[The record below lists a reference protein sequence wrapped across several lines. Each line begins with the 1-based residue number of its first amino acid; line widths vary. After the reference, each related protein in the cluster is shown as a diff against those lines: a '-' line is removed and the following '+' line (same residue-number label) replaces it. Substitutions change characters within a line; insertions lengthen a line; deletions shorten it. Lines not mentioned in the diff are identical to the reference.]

1 MTIFSETCV
10 VAHICSPRTL
20 VQGQES
26 QSQQSQPGLN
36 KQDLA
41 SPRGCLYSHLTAVTL
56 SLKLPLDHKV
66 AATDPAA

>member
-36 KQDLA
+36 SKTWPHPGDVCTPILLQL
-41 SPRGCLYSHLTAVTL
+41 L
-56 SLKLPLDHKV
+56 
-66 AATDPAA
+66 